1 MTIGYYNQDC
11 NYKLHSRRKI
21 SQWIKDTV
29 AAEGFQGIDN
39 LSIVLCSDEH
49 LLGINRQYLQHD
61 YYTDIITF
69 DETDYEELIISGD
82 IMISID
88 TVKANAK
95 EYGVSTWNE
104 LMRIII
110 HGVLHLCGY
119 KDKEEEEEKVMHQ
132 REDFYLEQAEKL
144 ELL

>member
-1 MTIGYYNQDC
+1 MITYHTQDC
-11 NYKLHSRRKI
+11 SYRLTKRRKI
-21 SQWIKDTV
+21 GQWIKETA
-29 AAEGFQGIDN
+29 AAEGFDTIDE
-39 LSIVLCSDEH
+39 LSVVICSDEY
-49 LLGINRQYLQHD
+49 LLGVNRQFLNHD

-119 KDKEEEEEKVMHQ
+119 KDKEEEEEKIMHQ